1 MKKILF
7 LFLAICSCSFGQNQN
22 NQWRFGF
29 GSAIDFNTTPPSYP
43 TGCAL
48 PTVQPPLIAGDLIE
62 GTASIADRNTGNLL
76 FYTDGIT
83 VWNSLNQPMPN
94 GSNLG
99 GNDALSSYMAA
110 VIIPLPGSCSRYYI
124 FCQDDFEEGS
134 DGITYSVVD
143 MSLDN
148 GLGDILPGQKSI
160 PLYDNNLTEML
171 MAYPKSS
178 GDGYWLISNGPN
190 AVNPTFA
197 AFEVTSQGV
206 NPVPVL
212 SPVLLN
218 GSGKLNYQG
227 TKFVCTGEYDPVL
240 GNYLGFQLYDFNAA
254 TGQISNPVNIPFQ
267 TSGDVLQYFEFT
279 FDGNYLYAGGP
290 YTFYHFDLS
299 LGNPN
304 LIAASGTELFI
315 GNSSNPHLAPQMGP
329 DSNLYYVVANTIT
342 GLGPNTLYK
351 IENPSNPTSLIGP
364 ISALPANVAPS
375 ICLPQWIALIPDEI
389 TPDNNVIAVTGDAC
403 FQNAQTF
410 SVSGTSSVVGIT
422 WDFGDPLSG
431 TANTSNLF
439 IPSHQFSSAGSYL
452 VTAFVEFDCYTD
464 TLQQQITINDCPPE
478 PPSVDCP
485 EIFVPTIFNPNGSG
499 DVSNNSVCVY
509 GGCIA
514 EISFQIFNRW
524 GEKIF
529 ETTEAN
535 LSQCWDG
542 KYKGKELNAGTFG
555 YLLDIQLNSG
565 KRIEQSGNITLIR

>member
-1 MKKILF
+1 
-7 LFLAICSCSFGQNQN
+7 
-22 NQWRFGF
+22 
-29 GSAIDFNTTPPSYP
+29 
-43 TGCAL
+43 
-48 PTVQPPLIAGDLIE
+48 
-62 GTASIADRNTGNLL
+62 
-76 FYTDGIT
+76 
-83 VWNSLNQPMPN
+83 
-94 GSNLG
+94 
-99 GNDALSSYMAA
+99 
-110 VIIPLPGSCSRYYI
+110 
-124 FCQDDFEEGS
+124 
-134 DGITYSVVD
+134 
-143 MSLDN
+143 
-148 GLGDILPGQKSI
+148 
-160 PLYDNNLTEML
+160 
-171 MAYPKSS
+171 
-178 GDGYWLISNGPN
+178 
-190 AVNPTFA
+190 
-197 AFEVTSQGV
+197 
-206 NPVPVL
+206 
-212 SPVLLN
+212 
-218 GSGKLNYQG
+218 
-227 TKFVCTGEYDPVL
+227 
-240 GNYLGFQLYDFNAA
+240 
-254 TGQISNPVNIPFQ
+254 
-267 TSGDVLQYFEFT
+267 
-279 FDGNYLYAGGP
+279 
-290 YTFYHFDLS
+290 
-299 LGNPN
+299 
-304 LIAASGTELFI
+304 
-315 GNSSNPHLAPQMGP
+315 MGP